1 MSAKTNVI
9 LILINQIGIYI
20 MNNRTFEVS
29 IQFIIDAL
37 QARYDNVK
45 DLWGGEAS
53 QELWEQA
60 LAMVEDCGIGDNV
73 TSPSIFVDNYLING
87 EFVSKEDDKQ
97 YWLDGDYETLSDDDK
112 EFYECEAEYIEQ
124 KWGEYVTNNACLYN
138 DNYACLSF

>member
-1 MSAKTNVI
+1 
-9 LILINQIGIYI
+9 
-20 MNNRTFEVS
+20 MNNQTFEVS

-37 QARYDNVK
+37 QSRYNNVK

-60 LAMVEDCGIGDNV
+60 LSMVEECGIGDNV
-73 TSPSIFVDNYLING
+73 TSPSIFVDNYLVGG

-97 YWLDGDYETLSDDDK
+97 HWLDCDYETLSDDDK

-124 KWGEYVTNNACLYN
+124 KWNEYVTNNACLYN

>member
-1 MSAKTNVI
+1 
-9 LILINQIGIYI
+9 

-37 QARYDNVK
+37 QSRYDNVSH
-45 DLWGGEAS
+45 LWGGEAAH
-53 QELWEQA
+53 ELWEQA
-60 LAMVEDCGIGDNV
+60 LSMVEECGIGDNV

-97 YWLDGDYETLSDDDK
+97 YWLDCEYDNLSEDDK

-124 KWGEYVTNNACLYN
+124 KWQEYVINNACLYN
-138 DNYACLSF
+138 DDYACLSF